1 MSEQAPSPWDPP
13 PAVQQPDGMQS
24 ERAQSESAQPVA
36 SPQPLAP
43 PGAFPPPPGTQY
55 GTVQYGPVQY
65 GSPQFG
71 GAQYGAG
78 QYPQPAAGYPGTP
91 YPPNYGQYGPGP
103 YGYGVASYG
112 PPLGT
117 NGMAIASL
125 ILGICGFFCITP
137 LIGLGL
143 GIGALVQT
151 SKTRQAGKGLAIAGI
166 ILSTAWILLAA
177 LLIATGHVHSLHGTN
192 SGPSTGPG
200 QDGTSA

>member
-13 PAVQQPDGMQS
+13 PAVHQPEGMPS

-36 SPQPLAP
+36 SQQPLAP

-55 GTVQYGPVQY
+55 GTVQYG
-65 GSPQFG
+65 SPQFG

-78 QYPQPAAGYPGTP
+78 QYPQPGAGYPGTP

-112 PPLGT
+112 PPPGT

-143 GIGALVQT
+143 GIGALAQT
-151 SKTRQAGKGLAIAGI
+151 SKTRQDGRGMAIAGI